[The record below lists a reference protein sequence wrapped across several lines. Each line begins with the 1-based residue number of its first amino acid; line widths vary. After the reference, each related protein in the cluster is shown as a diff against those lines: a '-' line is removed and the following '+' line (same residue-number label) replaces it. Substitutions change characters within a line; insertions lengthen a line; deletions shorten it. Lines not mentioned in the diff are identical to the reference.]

1 MLIDE
6 EHVPATDE
14 RTPQVHPGNY
24 SPVTVYMEDA
34 LGTIFLGVLS
44 ILLLIGWRC
53 TETRYRRLMARLEM
67 TDGNRSSNTR

>member
-1 MLIDE
+1 MSTDE
-6 EHVPATDE
+6 EHVRATDE
-14 RTPQVHPGNY
+14 RTPQAGPCNY

-34 LGTIFLGVLS
+34 LGTIFLGILS

-53 TETRYRRLMARLEM
+53 TETRYRKLMAQLEM